1 MSKVALVV
9 DNSAA
14 MTSEELKRANVTK
27 LVPISFIVNGEE
39 FYENDTM
46 SHEDFYRYL
55 LDNNTELST
64 SQPSIEL
71 VKDAWREV
79 LKDYDE
85 LIYIILSSGLSNACN
100 TAQNASHEDEFEGR
114 VFVANNQ
121 RVSYMNKMAMFV
133 ARHLINQGKSAL
145 EIKEYLE
152 HTAGECGAYIAVDT
166 IKYLK
171 KGGRITPAAA
181 AIATILNIKPILQ
194 VHGGKLD
201 SYAKVMAMKVAKSKI
216 IEATRKEAEQRFAE
230 ELKDGKLIVS
240 IAHTYPDVND
250 PELLAFKNVVKQ
262 AFPDMKFFVLDPL
275 PAFVACHTG
284 PKAIGVGYAVDRL
297 GVRDEFITED

>member
-14 MTSEELKRANVTK
+14 MSSEDLKRASVTK

-39 FYENDTM
+39 YYENETM
-46 SHEDFYRYL
+46 SHEDFYRFL
-55 LDNNTELST
+55 MDKNTELNT
-64 SQPSIEL
+64 SQPSIEM

-85 LIYIILSSGLSNACN
+85 LIYIILSSGLSGACN
-100 TAQNASHEDEFEGR
+100 SAQNASHEEEFEGR

-121 RVSYMNKMAMFV
+121 RVSYMNKMAMFE
-133 ARHLINQGKSAL
+133 ASHLIKQGKSAL

-152 HTAGECGAYIAVDT
+152 HTSGECGAYIAVDT

-171 KGGRITPAAA
+171 KGGRITPTAA
-181 AIATILNIKPILQ
+181 AIATVLNIKPILQ

-201 SYAKVMAMKVAKSKI
+201 SYAKVMAIKLAKTKI
-216 IEATRKEAEQRFAE
+216 IDATRKEAEERFAE
-230 ELKDGKLIVS
+230 ELKEGKLIVS

-250 PELLAFKNVVKQ
+250 PELLAFKEVVKQ
-262 AFPDMKFFVLDPL
+262 AFPDMKFFVMDPL
-275 PAFVACHTG
+275 PAFIACHTG
-284 PKAIGVGYAVDRL
+284 PKSLAVGYAVDRL